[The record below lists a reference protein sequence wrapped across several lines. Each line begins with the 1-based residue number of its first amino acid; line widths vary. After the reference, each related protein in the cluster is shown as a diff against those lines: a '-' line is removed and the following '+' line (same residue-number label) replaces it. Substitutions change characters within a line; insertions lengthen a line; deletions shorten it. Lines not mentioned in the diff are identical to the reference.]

1 MKQLLKKSAL
11 LCTLLAG
18 SGLPFASVSAAP
30 MQGPQDISFYTPPVM
45 AGGMQGELIWYRPAT
60 VQLGD
65 GAAAVQAWNVLYR
78 STDAR
83 GNANLVTGTVIVPT
97 AAWSGGGD
105 RPLIGYAVG
114 THGLAQQ
121 CAPSMQLAA
130 GKDYESANIA
140 AAIGAGYAV
149 LVSDNPGYT
158 TGATPTYLA
167 GRAQAHANLDL
178 FRAAAQIPGAGING
192 NAKAALWGYS
202 QGGQTAAWVGEIKS
216 SYAPE
221 LNLVGIAA
229 GGTPADFPRTARYLE
244 ASTGASFLL
253 GAVIGLGEQYP
264 EDIPLDELANA
275 DGQAAIATGKSQCV
289 FESLFTFMND
299 SISEYTVG
307 NQTLDEVIAIPSVNQ
322 TLMAQNLG
330 SKKIPVPIYQYHG
343 KADEFIPIDQHV
355 ELKRDYCRKF
365 SNVTFA
371 VYPSEHIVTQ
381 FQAAPHVLSWLGD
394 RFAGKAT
401 YGTCLT
407 FKPAPTSTA
416 NPGGGNFVVSL
427 DEWPLDARIELNT
440 LAQTVQ
446 LPSTAT
452 FSADTDITDQS
463 LTGSLSVPGFTS
475 SLKIIGIPLDIRLQV
490 DAVGPTTGTVSLD
503 NEGQLSIN
511 GLSRADITV
520 RSAGFS
526 FLQIPFGCKTSSPV
540 DFPINFSGPVSS
552 LGNGNLTFSGTTS
565 FPALSGCGLFNSLF
579 TTLMSGP
586 GQQYMFNVS
595 PPAPTSW

>member
-1 MKQLLKKSAL
+1 MKQSLKKSAL
-11 LCTLLAG
+11 LCAMLVG
-18 SGLPFASVSAAP
+18 IGFPFASASAAP
-30 MQGPQDISFYTPPVM
+30 MPGPQDISFYTPPVM
-45 AGGMQGELIWYRPAT
+45 PGGMQGELIWYRPAT

-65 GAAAVQAWNVLYR
+65 AAAVQAWNVLYR

-83 GNANLVTGTVIVPT
+83 GNPNLVTGTVIVPA
-97 AAWSGGGD
+97 AAWNGAGE

-140 AAIGAGYAV
+140 AAVGAGYAV

-167 GRAQAHANLDL
+167 GSAQAHANLDL
-178 FRAAAQIPGAGING
+178 FRAATQIPGAGISG

-253 GAVIGLGEQYP
+253 GAVIGLSEQYP
-264 EDIPLDELANA
+264 EDIPLNELANA

-322 TLMAQNLG
+322 TLLAQNLG
-330 SKKIPVPIYQYHG
+330 SRKIPVPIYQYHG

-394 RFAGKAT
+394 RFAGKT
-401 YGTCLT
+401 TFGTCLT
-407 FKPAPTSTA
+407 LKPAPTSTA

-427 DEWPLDARIELNT
+427 DQWPLKA
-440 LAQTVQ
+440 TVHLKTIDDTVY
-446 LPSTAT
+446 LPDEST
-452 FSADTDITDQS
+452 FSADTDITEQT
-463 LTGSLSVPGFTS
+463 LTGDLSVPDFRS
-475 SLKIIGIPLDIRLQV
+475 RLSIAGLPADV
-490 DAVGPTTGTVSLD
+490 DLSIVPVGMASGSVSLD
-503 NEGQLSIN
+503 NDGELHIDGSA
-511 GLSRADITV
+511 RADIVV
-520 RSAGFS
+520 RSAGYWIFQ
-526 FLQIPFGCKTSSPV
+526 LPMGCKTSEPV
-540 DFPINFSGPVSS
+540 EFPIHFDGPVSS
-552 LGNGNLTFSGTTS
+552 LGNGNLTFSGTTT
-565 FPALSGCGLFNSLF
+565 FPPMADCGLYTSLM

-586 GQQYMFNVS
+586 GQQYVFNVS